1 MIMKKLS
8 ILFLIFILSVVA
20 PAAQTNYKTYA
31 NARFGYSISYPAD
44 LLKAQGETSNSDGQV
59 FANDDA
65 EMRVFG
71 TNMLLNKSLS
81 KEYNAVVKE
90 HGAENVTYKTLK
102 KNFFVVSGAKDG
114 KVFYQKTVARNGG
127 SFVTFMIEY
136 DAAKRGVYDKAVE
149 RMVKSFK

>member
-20 PAAQTNYKTYA
+20 PAAQTNYKTYT

-81 KEYNAVVKE
+81 KEYNAIVKE

-102 KNFFVVSGAKDG
+102 KNFFVVRHFYDRIRRSQTRRLRQSRRADG
-114 KVFYQKTVARNGG
+114 QIFQIG
-127 SFVTFMIEY
+127 S
-136 DAAKRGVYDKAVE
+136 
-149 RMVKSFK
+149 

>member
-1 MIMKKLS
+1 MTMRKFL
-8 ILFLIFILSVVA
+8 ILFSIFIFSV
-20 PAAQTNYKTYA
+20 AANAQANYKTYS
-31 NARFGYSISYPAD
+31 NARYGYSISYPAD
-44 LLKAQGETSNSDGQV
+44 LLKAQGEAANSDGQV
-59 FANDDA
+59 FASDDA

-71 TNMLLNKSLS
+71 TNMLSNGSLA

-90 HGAENVTYKTLK
+90 QGAENVTYKTLK

-114 KVFYQKTVARNGG
+114 RIYYQKTMARQGG

-136 DAAKRGVYDKAVE
+136 DESKRGVYDKAIE